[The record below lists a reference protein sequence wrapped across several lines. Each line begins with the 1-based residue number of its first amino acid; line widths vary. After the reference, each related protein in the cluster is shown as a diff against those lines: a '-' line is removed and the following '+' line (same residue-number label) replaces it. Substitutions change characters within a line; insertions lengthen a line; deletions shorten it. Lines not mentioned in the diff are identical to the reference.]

1 MRPEQLPKNIEL
13 LDSIIRVLESSKL
26 PMSSKDIDLA
36 VAEELELLQS
46 QLEVMRTPS
55 RSEYK
60 YRMAWARTKLKSQGL
75 IVKLEG
81 GEWKIRS

>member
-75 IVKLEG
+75 IVKLES

>member
-1 MRPEQLPKNIEL
+1 MPKNIEL